1 MRPRVPEHMRRHP
14 VFGKTVR
21 TSSDMKILRDGEKL
35 SVSEIPE
42 LDAANS
48 GSFRSQL
55 SAALPANVRQID
67 IDLSRTRM
75 DCSGVGALVA
85 LRNWA
90 REQNLDVAIRLL
102 NPTQTVRRL
111 FFLTRLDRLFPIEH
125 Q

>member
-1 MRPRVPEHMRRHP
+1 
-14 VFGKTVR
+14 
-21 TSSDMKILRDGEKL
+21 MKILRDGEKL

-42 LDAANS
+42 LDAASS

-102 NPTQTVRRL
+102 NPTQAVRRL